1 MQKRAPTV
9 WQLGTIVGFALS
21 CFGIL
26 LFLWVAFGGPTP
38 LRAKGYEVKIP
49 FTEAAQLATQSDVR
63 ISGVSVGKVQKIKL
77 SPDGKHAL
85 ATLELNDKYGPIP
98 ADTKATLRQ
107 KTLLGETYVELT
119 PGDANGPKLADGGT
133 LPAGH
138 VTQAVQ
144 LDEIFRTFNPKTRLA
159 FQQWMQNASIALKGQ
174 GLALSNAFGELE
186 PTFTDADRVLRVLD
200 TQSNAVKQLISNG
213 GTVFQALSERQGQ
226 LSGLIRNSD
235 RVFTTTA
242 RRNRELQETFI
253 ALPTFLDESRATLTR
268 LQRFAQNTDPLVQ
281 QLRPS
286 ARDLAPVARDLGK
299 LSVQLDGFFEGLR
312 PVVAG
317 SRKAFPALR
326 RLLVADFPVLLN
338 GVPPFLRQLNPLLQA
353 AGLYKREIAA
363 FFANA
368 SSATNA
374 IGSGAETQGNPA
386 TSENG
391 VRYLRVL
398 SPLAPDVLAGFS
410 NRLSNDRTNP
420 YHQPGDFANLA
431 SGLSSFEIAQCSG
444 GPTHTVQL
452 DPNTPN
458 DPDFNSRTGGDVAA
472 ATEFFNRLKRFSFD
486 DQLNS
491 ANIPNVPCT
500 KQGPYTPLGQGG
512 AATSYLHVFERP

>member
-9 WQLGTIVGFALS
+9 WQMGTIVGFALS

-26 LFLWVAFGGPTP
+26 LFLWIAFGGPTP
-38 LRAKGYEVKIP
+38 LKARGYTVKVP

-63 ISGVSVGKVQKIKL
+63 ISGVSVGKVQNIKL

-85 ATLELNDKYGPIP
+85 ATLDLTDTYGPIP
-98 ADTKATLRQ
+98 ANTKATLRQ

-119 PGDANGPKLADGGT
+119 PGGPNGPKLADGGT

-159 FQQWMQNASIALKGQ
+159 FQQWMQNASLALKGRGQ
-174 GLALSNAFGELE
+174 DLSNAFAELE
-186 PTFTDADRVLRVLD
+186 PTVTDANRVLRVLD
-200 TQSNAVKQLISNG
+200 TQKNAVRQLISSG
-213 GTVFQALSERQGQ
+213 GTVFGALSERRGQ

-253 ALPTFLDESRATLTR
+253 ALPTFLDQSRLTLTR
-268 LQRFAQNTDPLVQ
+268 LQRFAANTDPLVQ

-286 ARDLAPVARDLGK
+286 ARDLTPVVQDLGTFSTE
-299 LSVQLDGFFEGLR
+299 LNGFFIGLR

-317 SRKAFPALR
+317 SRRAFPALR
-326 RLLVADFPVLLN
+326 RLLVADFPILLN

-353 AGLYKREIAA
+353 ASMYKRELTA

-368 SSATNA
+368 ASATNA
-374 IGSGAETQGNPA
+374 TGGGVESNGNPVTA
-386 TSENG
+386 KG
-391 VRYLRVL
+391 VKYLRVIA
-398 SPLAPDVLAGFS
+398 PLAPDVLAAFS
-410 NRLSNDRTNP
+410 NRLSNNRTNP

-431 SGLSSFEIAQCSG
+431 SGLQGFEVRQCAG

-472 ATEFFNRLKRFSFD
+472 ATEFFNRIKKFAFG
-486 DQLNS
+486 DQTSS
-491 ANIPNVPCT
+491 ATIPNVACT
-500 KQGPYTPLGQGG
+500 KQGPFNPLGQGG
-512 AATSYLHVFERP
+512 AATDYLHVFERP

>member
-38 LRAKGYEVKIP
+38 LKAKGYEVKIP

-63 ISGVSVGKVQKIKL
+63 ISGVSVGKVQKIQL

-85 ATLELNDKYGPIP
+85 ATLQLNDQYAPIP
-98 ADTKATLRQ
+98 SDTKATLRQ

-119 PGDANGPKLADGGT
+119 PGDRNGPKLADGGT
-133 LPAGH
+133 LPVGH
-138 VTQAVQ
+138 VTASTQ
-144 LDEIFRTFNPKTRLA
+144 LDEIFRTFNPKTREA
-159 FQQWMQNASIALKGQ
+159 FQQWMQNASIALNGR
-174 GLALSNAFGELE
+174 GEDLSNAFAELE
-186 PTFTDADRVLRVLD
+186 PTFTDADKVLRVLD
-200 TQSNAVKQLISNG
+200 TQSNAVKQLLSNG

-242 RRNRELQETFI
+242 RRNQELQQTFI
-253 ALPTFLDESRATLTR
+253 ALPTFLDQSRATLTR
-268 LQRFAQNTDPLVQ
+268 LQAFAQNTDPLVR

-286 ARDLAPVARDLGK
+286 ARDLAPVVRDLGSF
-299 LSVQLDGFFEGLR
+299 SVQLNGFFRGLK

-326 RLLVADFPVLLN
+326 KLLVTDFPILLN
-338 GVPPFLRQLNPLLQA
+338 GVPPFLQQLNPLLQA
-353 AGLYKREIAA
+353 AGLYKRELAA

-374 IGSGAETQGNPA
+374 IGGGAETQGSPA
-386 TSENG
+386 TQHG
-391 VRYLRVL
+391 QRYLRVIA
-398 SPLAPDVLAGFS
+398 PLAPDVLAAFT

-431 SGLSSFEIAQCSG
+431 SGLQGFEVGQCAG

-458 DPDFNSRTGGDVAA
+458 DPAFNARTGGDVAA
-472 ATEFFNRLKRFSFD
+472 ATEFFNRIKKFAFD
-486 DQLNS
+486 DQNTS
-491 ANIPNVPCT
+491 ATIPNVGCN

-512 AATSYLHVFERP
+512 AATDYLHVFQRP

>member
-1 MQKRAPTV
+1 MQKRAPTT
-9 WQLGTIVGFALS
+9 WQMATIVGFALS

-63 ISGVSVGKVQKIKL
+63 ISGVSVGKVQKIQL

-119 PGDANGPKLADGGT
+119 PGDRNGPKLADGGT

-138 VTQAVQ
+138 VTAAVQ
-144 LDEIFRTFNPKTRLA
+144 LDEIFRTFNTKTRLA
-159 FQQWMQNASIALKGQ
+159 FQQWMQNASIALNGRGQ
-174 GLALSNAFGELE
+174 DLSNAFAELE

-200 TQSNAVKQLISNG
+200 TQSNAVRQLISNG

-253 ALPTFLDESRATLTR
+253 ALPTFLDQSRATLTR
-268 LQRFAQNTDPLVQ
+268 LQRFAQNTDPLVK

-286 ARDLAPVARDLGK
+286 ARDLAPVTRDLGS
-299 LSVQLDGFFEGLR
+299 LSVQLDGFFKGLR

-326 RLLVADFPVLLN
+326 RLLVSDFPVLLN
-338 GVPPFLRQLNPLLQA
+338 GVPPFLRQLNPLLEA
-353 AGLYKREIAA
+353 AGLYKREIASL
-363 FFANA
+363 FANA

-374 IGSGAETQGNPA
+374 IAGGAEGQGNPA
-386 TSENG
+386 TAKG

-398 SPLAPDVLAGFS
+398 SPLAPDVLAAFA
-410 NRLSNDRTNP
+410 NRLSNDRSNP

-431 SGLSSFEIAQCSG
+431 SGLQGFQIAQCAG

-458 DPDFNSRTGGDVAA
+458 DPDFNARTGGNVTD
-472 ATEFFNRLKRFSFD
+472 ATTFFNNLKKFAFD

-491 ANIPNVPCT
+491 ANIANVPCT
-500 KQGPYTPLGQGG
+500 KQGPFEPLGQGG
-512 AATSYLHVFERP
+512 PATSYLHVFQRP